1 MNRAVLIGAA
11 ASGAVGYAI
20 ARWLGDITNRAT
32 ELEQEEL
39 CGDTAAHLPQQ
50 VAAAAS

>member
-1 MNRAVLIGAA
+1 MNRSVLIGAA

-39 CGDTAAHLPQQ
+39 CGDPASHLPQP
-50 VAAAAS
+50 VSAATS

>member
-1 MNRAVLIGAA
+1 MNRSVLIGAA

-20 ARWLGDITNRAT
+20 ARWLGEITNRAT

-39 CGDTAAHLPQQ
+39 CRDTAAHLPQQ
-50 VAAAAS
+50 VAEAAS

>member
-1 MNRAVLIGAA
+1 MNRTLLIGAA

-20 ARWLGDITNRAT
+20 ARWLADATDRAT

-39 CGDTAAHLPQQ
+39 CQESAAHFPPP

>member
-39 CGDTAAHLPQQ
+39 CGDTAAHLLQP

>member
-1 MNRAVLIGAA
+1 MNRSVLIGAA

-32 ELEQEEL
+32 KLEQEEL
-39 CGDTAAHLPQQ
+39 CGDTAAHLPQP
-50 VAAAAS
+50 VAAATA

>member
-32 ELEQEEL
+32 DREQEEL
-39 CGDTAAHLPQQ
+39 CGDTAAHLPQP
-50 VAAAAS
+50 VSAATS

>member
-1 MNRAVLIGAA
+1 MNRSVLIGAA

-39 CGDTAAHLPQQ
+39 CGDPAAHLPQP
-50 VAAAAS
+50 VSAATS